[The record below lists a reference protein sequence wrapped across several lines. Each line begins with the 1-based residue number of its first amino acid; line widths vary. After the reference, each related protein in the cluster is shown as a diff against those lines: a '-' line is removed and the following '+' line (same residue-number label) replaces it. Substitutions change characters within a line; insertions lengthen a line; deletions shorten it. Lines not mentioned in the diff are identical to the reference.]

1 MDRARQVDSARGG
14 CCNGARRDGF
24 ATHCGSGTPAV
35 ADRRLD
41 HPAKWG
47 RLVQWWHHWAMPQ
60 WSRGRPETAVLQS
73 NARIRAIIGAGLQ
86 LVALSLSACSPGSS
100 AGTSLPISVGTR
112 SGSVHPS
119 SCTLNSSGT
128 RAVAAGT
135 FKPLPTLP
143 IDPQGQQV
151 GLNELLLRVDSL
163 GTVRVGR
170 LVVHNPAVGQADAGV
185 SIGQDSW
192 RLVTNVESMTGVKP
206 NRCVVTL
213 QRLGAG
219 VPLRGSDG
227 SPFGG
232 SSIEEGVT
240 DPGQGPV
247 PRWKKTIKGIVAN
260 VYAYAVP
267 SGSNHWSLT
276 ASWQPADPVDHGT
289 CA

>member
-1 MDRARQVDSARGG
+1 
-14 CCNGARRDGF
+14 
-24 ATHCGSGTPAV
+24 
-35 ADRRLD
+35 
-41 HPAKWG
+41 
-47 RLVQWWHHWAMPQ
+47 MPQ

-213 QRLGAG
+213 QHLGAG
-219 VPLRGSDG
+219 AAP
-227 SPFGG
+227 
-232 SSIEEGVT
+232 
-240 DPGQGPV
+240 
-247 PRWKKTIKGIVAN
+247 
-260 VYAYAVP
+260 
-267 SGSNHWSLT
+267 
-276 ASWQPADPVDHGT
+276 
-289 CA
+289 